1 MAKTLK
7 SIFAIAFLALVLS
20 CSGPETISNQ
30 PPTSVVVV
38 AALDSMYWLQMKNV
52 YSKEKLD
59 HLNEHPDAIRS
70 VEEDLGIELTPEAIQ
85 IIVEKRKNSDTYDY

>member
-20 CSGPETISNQ
+20 CSGPETISNP

-38 AALDSMYWLQMKNV
+38 AALDSMYWMQVKKV
-52 YSKEKLD
+52 YSKETLD
-59 HLNEHPDAIRS
+59 EIDKHPEAIRS

-85 IIVEKRKNSDTYDY
+85 IIVEKRKNSDQYDY